1 MKINSSLGKV
11 SALLGEFHVEFRGSF
26 LTNRILMCFFQHVV
40 YMHLSVFN
48 IYKVGSDVC
57 YLLAMQLLTDISQ
70 Y

>member
-1 MKINSSLGKV
+1 MKITSSLGKV
-11 SALLGEFHVEFRGSF
+11 SALLGEFHVNVDLF
-26 LTNRILMCFFQHVV
+26 LRIATLFFFQHVV
-40 YMHLSVFN
+40 YMSISVFN

>member
-1 MKINSSLGKV
+1 MLFLVNSMLRWIFSYESQHYV
-11 SALLGEFHVEFRGSF
+11 
-26 LTNRILMCFFQHVV
+26 FFQHVV
-40 YMHLSVFN
+40 YMNISVFN